1 MFCIFSIYF
10 HLLLLYVT
18 FYSFCNVHYY
28 WVGIWRG
35 KKITF
40 FDHCKPTTRPEIWW
54 GQSKPSQYRDTHNTE
69 THTDWQKH
77 TNWHTDAQWHRHK
90 HKSLINNHNVLCT
103 SNDLWWK
110 SLWSVW
116 RHNLPTVPLYNPLC
130 SKWLYCPRGQ
140 LAKPNQQIW
149 KSLVVPRH
157 CDAAAVGRGSFLLG
171 KLKSGKQNPIKD
183 IHSLEVVH
191 LPTSRT
197 QQANLFKCSVVAQAV
212 QAPTVWIQYQEQRG
226 WGERRF
232 LWEIPLLQTKV
243 QLRSLTDLEIRTI
256 VVLLGSPIRLV
267 FVCRFQDFDTVNKLW
282 NTSISL
288 VEKLTSE
295 ILVVSC
301 TVRHYTFFCT
311 FRHHT
316 FPDVP
321 PGAGPAHWM
330 NTQGLGW
337 NFRPHR
343 LSHFSSSICF
353 MT

>member
-1 MFCIFSIYF
+1 MI
-10 HLLLLYVT
+10 LL
-18 FYSFCNVHYY
+18 S
-28 WVGIWRG
+28 
-35 KKITF
+35 
-40 FDHCKPTTRPEIWW
+40 
-54 GQSKPSQYRDTHNTE
+54 
-69 THTDWQKH
+69 
-77 TNWHTDAQWHRHK
+77 
-90 HKSLINNHNVLCT
+90 
-103 SNDLWWK
+103 
-110 SLWSVW
+110 
-116 RHNLPTVPLYNPLC
+116 
-130 SKWLYCPRGQ
+130 PRGQ

-212 QAPTVWIQYQEQRG
+212 QAPTVWIQCQEQRG

-232 LWEIPLLQTKV
+232 LWEIPLFQTKV
-243 QLRSLTDLEIRTI
+243 QLSSLTDLEIRTI
-256 VVLLGSPIRLV
+256 VVLLGSQIRLV

-311 FRHHT
+311 FCHHT

>member
-1 MFCIFSIYF
+1 MFCIFSNYF

-18 FYSFCNVHYY
+18 FYSFCNVQYY
-28 WVGIWRG
+28 WVGVWRG
-35 KKITF
+35 KKLHFLTIANPPPALKF
-40 FDHCKPTTRPEIWW
+40 GEGRANHL
-54 GQSKPSQYRDTHNTE
+54 NTE

-232 LWEIPLLQTKV
+232 L
-243 QLRSLTDLEIRTI
+243 
-256 VVLLGSPIRLV
+256 
-267 FVCRFQDFDTVNKLW
+267 
-282 NTSISL
+282 
-288 VEKLTSE
+288 
-295 ILVVSC
+295 
-301 TVRHYTFFCT
+301 
-311 FRHHT
+311 
-316 FPDVP
+316 
-321 PGAGPAHWM
+321 
-330 NTQGLGW
+330 
-337 NFRPHR
+337 
-343 LSHFSSSICF
+343 
-353 MT
+353 